1 MSQSYRFWQNPDL
14 EILEDS
20 LERAL
25 MPAPPRAEFV
35 DRLRHRLET
44 KSKGNPGFGEEN
56 TGQILL
62 IALAGAVSG
71 AIILVMGIQVMRAIL
86 NQRGV
91 GRERHSTAPESVI
104 TITSA

>member
-1 MSQSYRFWQNPDL
+1 MTQSYRSWQTPDL
-14 EILEDS
+14 EVLESS

-44 KSKGNPGFGEEN
+44 KSKSETRFGADNPG
-56 TGQILL
+56 QIVL

-71 AIILVMGIQVMRAIL
+71 AIILVMGIQIIRVIL
-86 NQRGV
+86 NQRGADRN
-91 GRERHSTAPESVI
+91 GHTATDSVI
-104 TITSA
+104 TLPAA

>member
-1 MSQSYRFWQNPDL
+1 MTQSYRFWQTPDL
-14 EILEDS
+14 EILESS

-44 KSKGNPGFGEEN
+44 KSKAEPGFGEEK
-56 TGQILL
+56 TGQIFL

-71 AIILVMGIQVMRAIL
+71 AIILVMGIQVIKAIF

-91 GRERHSTAPESVI
+91 ERENHSAAPETVI
-104 TITSA
+104 TIPAA